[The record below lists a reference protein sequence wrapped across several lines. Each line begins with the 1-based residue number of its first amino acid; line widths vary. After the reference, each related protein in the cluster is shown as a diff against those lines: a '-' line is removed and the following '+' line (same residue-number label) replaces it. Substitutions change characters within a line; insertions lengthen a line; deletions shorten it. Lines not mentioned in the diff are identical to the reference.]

1 MKTNEKKKKVL
12 FRYLKDTNCI
22 KINLIIHIIIII
34 IIYELNNI

>member
-12 FRYLKDTNCI
+12 FRYLKD